1 MTDITLKLGTTL
13 RLHVTRTSEDG
24 SPRDLSGLTVTS
36 ALRREVGG
44 VVYPL
49 SVDTSEATQ
58 GVLVISASADE
69 TAKWPAGRYLWD
81 VKYRDAAGRVIA
93 DPDSS
98 NVAVI
103 LLRGATP

>member
-1 MTDITLKLGTTL
+1 MTDLTFKLGTTL
-13 RLHVTRTSEDG
+13 RLRLTRAAEDG

-49 SVDTSEATQ
+49 SVDTSEAAQ

-69 TAKWPAGRYLWD
+69 TAKWPGGRYLWD

>member
-1 MTDITLKLGTTL
+1 MTDITLKLGATL
-13 RLHVTRTSEDG
+13 RLRVTRTSEDG
-24 SPRDLSGLTVTS
+24 TPRDLRGLTVTS

-49 SVDTSEATQ
+49 SVDTSEAAQ

-69 TAKWPAGRYLWD
+69 TATWPAGRYLWD

-93 DPDSS
+93 DPDRS
-98 NVAVI
+98 NITIELV
-103 LLRGATP
+103 RGATP

>member
-1 MTDITLKLGTTL
+1 MTDLTLKIGTTL
-13 RLHVTRTSEDG
+13 RLRVTRTAEDG

-49 SVDTSEATQ
+49 SVDTSGAAQ
-58 GVLVISASADE
+58 GVLVIGASADE
-69 TAKWPAGRYLWD
+69 TEKWPAGRYLWD
-81 VKYRDAAGRVIA
+81 MKYRDADGRVIA
-93 DPDSS
+93 DPDSG
-98 NVAVI
+98 NMPVV